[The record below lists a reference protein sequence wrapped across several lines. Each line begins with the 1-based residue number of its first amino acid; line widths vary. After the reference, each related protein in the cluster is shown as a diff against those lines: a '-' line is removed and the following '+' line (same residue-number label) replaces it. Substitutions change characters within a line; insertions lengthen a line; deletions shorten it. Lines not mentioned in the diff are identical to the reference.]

1 MTNSIQTI
9 RKERKLTQQELADLV
24 GVNRVTIARY
34 ENGDCTPSWENAEKI
49 AAVLGVKLEE
59 LKGSGLTEA

>member
-1 MTNSIQTI
+1 METLTTAEKI
-9 RKERKLTQQELADLV
+9 ERLKQELADLV

-59 LKGSGLTEA
+59 LKGSGLTET